1 MISRQ
6 WRGLVKPGLADAFVH
21 QLRSETFPEMRK
33 ITGFLGSSI
42 LRREVPEGSE
52 FLIVTQWASL
62 EVIHAFSGPNVETAV
77 VPVEAKQMMI
87 EYDHT
92 VRHYEVVE

>member
-6 WRGLVKPGLADAFVH
+6 WRGLVKPGFADAFVH
-21 QLRSETFPEMRK
+21 QLRSETLPIMQK
-33 ITGFLGSSI
+33 VTGFLGSSI

-52 FLIVTQWASL
+52 FLIVTQWASI
-62 EVIHAFSGPNVETAV
+62 EVIHAFAGSKVDTAV
-77 VPVEAKQMMI
+77 VPVEAQQMLI

-92 VRHYEVVE
+92 VRHYEVLE